1 MATADALIGLGTPAE
16 VAKRQGWQ
24 PVALTTSGTTQGS
37 GTGVLRGLGNQLVT
51 ATVHAGTGAITLPA
65 DAEVGDEILI
75 VNASANAGAIFPP
88 SGGNINGETTDSG
101 TVTLAASGSAGS
113 SAWLVKVSSLRWAS
127 FSAAVA

>member
-1 MATADALIGLGTPAE
+1 MATTEALIGLGMPAE
-16 VAKRQGWQ
+16 LALRLGFQ

-37 GTGVLRGLGNQLVT
+37 GTGVITGSGNKLVT
-51 ATVHAGTGAITLPA
+51 ATVHTGTGAITLPSA
-65 DAEVGDEILI
+65 AEIGDVLLI
-75 VNASANAGAIFPP
+75 VNASANAGAIFPQ

-113 SAWLVKVSSLRWAS
+113 SALLVKVSTTRWAS